1 MERSVTAIAE
11 ANVKLAQAKASLVQ
25 IAYVWLFV
33 LFLLSLV
40 PLFAVSVRIV
50 RWAMG
55 G

>member
-11 ANVKLAQAKASLVQ
+11 ANVKLAQAKATLLQVAS
-25 IAYVWLFV
+25 VWFFV
-33 LFLLSLV
+33 LFLFSLV
-40 PLFAVSVRIV
+40 PLFAVSLRIV